1 MPHVELDFSSSGW
14 LSVALIKSYDLFLHN
29 CNNFTQ
35 DFATFLVGAG
45 LPDRITS
52 LPQTVL
58 NTPFGQLLKRQL
70 ETSIQGITQAPHA
83 NALPNRYIPLKASA
97 TSSLLPN
104 DNSTSVDSR
113 RVGVVHNVTK
123 LQELENLLTKAKSSC
138 AVIFFTSATC
148 PPCKI
153 VYPAYDELATEFSG
167 KATLI
172 KIDISHAYEIASK
185 YQVKV
190 TPTFMTF
197 LKGETENVWSG
208 ANESQLRTNVL
219 MLIQMASHFSH
230 PHTGL
235 GLSTMQRSHDKP
247 IMYTTVPPLEKLIGK
262 LGPLGTNPSIL
273 ELRAFVHQRQISGA
287 AEARL
292 PNLAAVSVFLGGS
305 VQRLES
311 VSLFPVI
318 DLFRLALVD
327 PRVSGY
333 FAQEPSHSAIVSCL
347 GHVVSLQDKCPYPLR
362 LVTLYLSCN
371 LFSSP
376 LFPPQLLGDS
386 TLSGLLLLQT
396 TFSLLDTSHA
406 PAVGAAITL
415 AYNIAAFIHMQRLD
429 GRDDILPESAQV
441 ELMAGLLEVIRRKP
455 GSKDELR
462 GLLLSVGLLGYL
474 APQDGE
480 LVNLYGALD
489 AKEVI
494 TGVKGMFDEIDD
506 LVLEVE
512 AVIG

>member
-1 MPHVELDFSSSGW
+1 M
-14 LSVALIKSYDLFLHN
+14 
-29 CNNFTQ
+29 
-35 DFATFLVGAG
+35 FLVGAG
-45 LPDRITS
+45 IPDRITS

-58 NTPFGQLLKRQL
+58 NTPFGQILKSQL
-70 ETSIQGITQAPHA
+70 ETSIRGIAQAPQA
-83 NALPNRYIPLKASA
+83 NALSNRYISIKDPAI
-97 TSSLLPN
+97 SSLLPN
-104 DNSTSVDSR
+104 GNSTSSGSR
-113 RVGVVHNVTK
+113 PAGAVHNVTK
-123 LQELENLLTKAKSSC
+123 LHELEGLLKEAKRSC

-167 KATLI
+167 KATLV
-172 KIDISHAYEIASK
+172 KIDISRAYEIASQ
-185 YQVKV
+185 YQVRV

-197 LKGETENVWSG
+197 LQGERENVWSG
-208 ANESQLRTNVL
+208 ADESQLRGNVR
-219 MLIQMASHFSH
+219 MLVQMAHFSH

-235 GLSTMQRSHDKP
+235 RLPTLQRPHDKA
-247 IMYTTVPPLEKLIGK
+247 IMYTTVPPLEKLVSK
-262 LGPLGTNPSIL
+262 LGSLSTNPSVI
-273 ELRAFVHQRQISGA
+273 ELRTFIHERQTSGA
-287 AEARL
+287 AEARVPHL
-292 PNLAAVSVFLGGS
+292 PAVSAFLSDS
-305 VQRLES
+305 VQHLEP

-318 DLFRLALVD
+318 DLFRLALID

-333 FAQEPSHSAIVSCL
+333 FAEQLSHSAIVSCL
-347 GHVVSLQDKCPYPLR
+347 GHVVSLQEKCPYPLR

-376 LFPPQLLGDS
+376 LFPPQLLGNLA
-386 TLSGLLLLQT
+386 LSGLLVQLI
-396 TFSLLDTSHA
+396 TFSLLDTSHT
-406 PAVGAAITL
+406 PTVAAATTL
-415 AYNIAAFIHMQRLD
+415 AYNIGAFNHLQRLN
-429 GRDDILPESAQV
+429 GKEDILPESAQV

-489 AKEVI
+489 AKEVVA
-494 TGVKGMFDEIDD
+494 GAKGMFDGIDD

-512 AVIG
+512 AAVG